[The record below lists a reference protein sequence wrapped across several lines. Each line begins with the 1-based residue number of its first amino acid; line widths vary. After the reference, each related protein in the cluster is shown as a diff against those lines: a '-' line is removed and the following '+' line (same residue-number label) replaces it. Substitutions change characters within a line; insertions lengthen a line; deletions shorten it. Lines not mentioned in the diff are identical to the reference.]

1 MFFLPIIFFII
12 NFKQI
17 LKPIS
22 KVFSNPLNF
31 KTIVTCF
38 VMIGWKHTYFN
49 LTYFYCFLGRGKI
62 QQQKDL
68 ILLGKCLIG
77 K

>member
-1 MFFLPIIFFII
+1 MIPNVFLPIIFFII

-17 LKPIS
+17 SKPS

-38 VMIGWKHTYFN
+38 VMIGCGNILIFY

-62 QQQKDL
+62 QQQKD
-68 ILLGKCLIG
+68 
-77 K
+77 